1 MLAMTAG
8 AGLLTA
14 SAQRSAASAQVS
26 AINQQNDAAASQI
39 AAQTGQQM
47 TERARAAR
55 VERASARAA
64 ASDAG
69 VNLGSGSFLAALQT
83 SSMAQGMDQGVML
96 YNNKNQVAAL
106 NADATAALSRVTKPT
121 LLGAGITIGTSMYG
135 AYGRANAAQ
144 KAGIATAG

>member
-64 ASDAG
+64 ASDVG